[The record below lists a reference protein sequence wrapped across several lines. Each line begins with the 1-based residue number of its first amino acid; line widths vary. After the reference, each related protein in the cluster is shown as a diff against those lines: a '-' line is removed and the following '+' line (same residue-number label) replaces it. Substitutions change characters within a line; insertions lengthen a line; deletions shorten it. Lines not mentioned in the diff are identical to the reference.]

1 MTDRSP
7 DFWEPLRAAT
17 RSRIGLGRTGDSLPT
32 QQVLTMR
39 AAHAAARDAV
49 HLPWDAGRLEQGLR
63 DLGLEVLRVASRA
76 PDRATYL
83 RRPDLG
89 RSPESLDH
97 LPTGFAAYDVGVV
110 LADGLSARA
119 HDEHAV
125 PMVAALVRALG
136 EAGLSLAPV
145 VLADQARVGLGDHV
159 GARMGVGT
167 LVVLVGERPGL
178 SVADS
183 LGAYLS
189 HRPRVGQR
197 DSERNCVSNIHP
209 PDGLGYEQ
217 AAAVLVSL
225 VLGARQLGE
234 SGVRLKDTWVPVLGG
249 GAEGRAG

>member
-1 MTDRSP
+1 
-7 DFWEPLRAAT
+7 
-17 RSRIGLGRTGDSLPT
+17 
-32 QQVLTMR
+32 
-39 AAHAAARDAV
+39 
-49 HLPWDAGRLEQGLR
+49 
-63 DLGLEVLRVASRA
+63 
-76 PDRATYL
+76 
-83 RRPDLG
+83 
-89 RSPESLDH
+89 
-97 LPTGFAAYDVGVV
+97 
-110 LADGLSARA
+110 
-119 HDEHAV
+119 
-125 PMVAALVRALG
+125 MVAALVRALG